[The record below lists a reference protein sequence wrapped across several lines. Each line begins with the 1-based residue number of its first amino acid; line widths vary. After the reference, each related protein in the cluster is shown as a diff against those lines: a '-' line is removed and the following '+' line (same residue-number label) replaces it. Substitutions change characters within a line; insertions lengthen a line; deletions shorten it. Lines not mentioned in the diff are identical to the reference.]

1 VAAGGELVINDIIHW
16 LTDSTHWHGA
26 DGVPTHL
33 KEHLQYSLIALL
45 IAAAIALPLGLLIG
59 HTGRGSF
66 VVVAIANSF
75 RALPAVGLLTF
86 FVILLSPHIHSTG
99 IASYLIPSEIVLVI
113 LAIPSMLT
121 NTYAGVDA
129 VDPAVRDAARGMG
142 MRGFQLLWRVEL
154 PNALPLIFSGVRSS
168 FLQVIATAT
177 ITAYVSLGGLG
188 RYLIDGLAQ
197 QDYPQM
203 ASGAVLVAALA
214 LVIDFVLAMI
224 QRYTVSRGITGRYS
238 RKRVL
243 DPPVRQAGLA
253 AAGDELVA
261 KTDQSSPV

>member
-1 VAAGGELVINDIIHW
+1 MIADITTW
-16 LTDSTHWHGA
+16 LSTSAHWHGP
-26 DGVPTHL
+26 DGIPTHL
-33 KEHLQYSLIALL
+33 KEHLQYSLIALV

-66 VVVAIANSF
+66 IVVAIANSF
-75 RALPAVGLLTF
+75 RALPTVGLLTF
-86 FVILLSPHIHSTG
+86 FVILISPQIHSTG
-99 IASYLIPSEIVLVI
+99 QAPYLIPSEIVLVL

-142 MRGFQLLWRVEL
+142 MRGSQVLWRVEL
-154 PNALPLIFSGVRSS
+154 PNALPLIFSGIRSA

-177 ITAYVSLGGLG
+177 VTAYVALGGLG

-203 ASGAVLVAALA
+203 ASGAVLVAVLALAIDFALA
-214 LVIDFVLAMI
+214 LV
-224 QRYTVSRGITGRYS
+224 QRYAVSRGITGRYS
-238 RKRVL
+238 RRVVV
-243 DPPVRQAGLA
+243 DSSASTS
-253 AAGDELVA
+253 LVA
-261 KTDQSSPV
+261 ASHTS